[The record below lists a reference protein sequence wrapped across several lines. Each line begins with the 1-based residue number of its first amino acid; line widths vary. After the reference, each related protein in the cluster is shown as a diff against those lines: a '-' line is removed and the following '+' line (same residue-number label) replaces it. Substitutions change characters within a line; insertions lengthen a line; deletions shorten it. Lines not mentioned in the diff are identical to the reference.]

1 MNIDLPDNSRELA
14 RIMQGIDWETQWSEF
29 MKDAHEAP
37 DIPTMMKK
45 WDSLV
50 NWNKVR
56 QPRYPIK
63 NPYSPKNR

>member
-14 RIMQGIDWETQWSEF
+14 RIMQGIDWETQWSEL

-50 NWNKVR
+50 NWKKVR

-63 NPYSPKNR
+63 NQYSPKNH

>member
-50 NWNKVR
+50 NWDKVR
-56 QPRYPIK
+56 KPRYPIK
-63 NPYSPKNR
+63 NPYSPKT

>member
-14 RIMQGIDWETQWSEF
+14 RIMQGIDWETQWSEL

-50 NWNKVR
+50 NWKKVR

-63 NPYSPKNR
+63 NPYSPKNH